1 MFNQVMNAI
10 MSDGGEQWL
19 AIFVSVFSIGIGL
32 VSIGMLKPSFRIL
45 FLGFILFVGSFSVFV
60 YLSFSIR
67 DYCLQS
73 CQCGTQANTESP
85 SQAVTLG
92 EGL

>member
-19 AIFVSVFSIGIGL
+19 AILVSVFSIGVGL

-45 FLGFILFVGSFSVFV
+45 FLGFILFVGSFSAFV
-60 YLSFSIR
+60 Y
-67 DYCLQS
+67 LQS